1 MRVLGPL
8 MVITL
13 YLLVALHVYAYF
25 VYIVGV
31 LFKRLG
37 KFSAIGWVA
46 IGLIILFNILYNHCL
61 AVIIKPGSPKDLRN
75 VEALRDIYKRRTN
88 RKSVKAN
95 LEDDRFEGLS
105 TDVKQLLKYRHK
117 TMSDTMFVEKHCRH
131 CNEVKPARTHHCS
144 VC

>member
-25 VYIVGV
+25 AYIVGV

-37 KFSAIGWVA
+37 KLSAIGWVA

-61 AVIIKPGSPKDLRN
+61 AVIMKPGSPKD
-75 VEALRDIYKRRTN
+75 
-88 RKSVKAN
+88 
-95 LEDDRFEGLS
+95 
-105 TDVKQLLKYRHK
+105 
-117 TMSDTMFVEKHCRH
+117 
-131 CNEVKPARTHHCS
+131 
-144 VC
+144 